1 MAKLLVRAGFGMQA
15 GLALAVTLLSACHPL
30 AAQRHTTGSLSFFAG
45 FHKKDA
51 SSPQP
56 PPVRATVQPA
66 LTIPVEPLGFSS
78 PGTFYLGLRYTLAS
92 LDFLDEDHLLFTFRV
107 PGLIHRDL
115 THRDPN
121 GADPNEERQIR
132 ALVLKLPE
140 GTVQAEA
147 VWSLHDRKRYLWMLD
162 KGQFLL
168 RDRDN
173 LQLGD
178 ATLKLKPYLH
188 FPGPVLWVEVDP
200 ARKYVVAGSS
210 EPPTSASKAGDV
222 PSPSTAAAS
231 MVSDDQRPSTEPD
244 LILRILSRDSGKV
257 MLVSRVRSAVHL
269 PINADGYLETI
280 RGNGKAWVVNL
291 NHFTGG
297 STILG
302 SIDSFCS
309 PMLEFV
315 SPQEFLATTCDSDG
329 NSRVIAMT
337 TAGRRLWDYPASGS
351 SVWPVLMIGGDGLR
365 IARETLTTNHSVNS
379 FSPIGTDDVK
389 GQDVQVLDAATGRL
403 VLRAQANP
411 IFDTGGNVAI
421 SPSGS
426 RAAILMTDGLQVFD
440 LPAPPLLPD
449 DAQKPPKR

>member
-1 MAKLLVRAGFGMQA
+1 
-15 GLALAVTLLSACHPL
+15 
-30 AAQRHTTGSLSFFAG
+30 
-45 FHKKDA
+45 
-51 SSPQP
+51 
-56 PPVRATVQPA
+56 
-66 LTIPVEPLGFSS
+66 
-78 PGTFYLGLRYTLAS
+78 
-92 LDFLDEDHLLFTFRV
+92 
-107 PGLIHRDL
+107 
-115 THRDPN
+115 
-121 GADPNEERQIR
+121 
-132 ALVLKLPE
+132 
-140 GTVQAEA
+140 
-147 VWSLHDRKRYLWMLD
+147 MLE

-178 ATLKLKPYLH
+178 ATLQLKPYLH
-188 FPGPVLWVEVDP
+188 FPGPVLWVEMDP

-210 EPPTSASKAGDV
+210 EPPTSASKAGDM

-231 MVSDDQRPSTEPD
+231 MVSDDQTPSTEPD
-244 LILRILSRDSGKV
+244 LILRILQRDSGKV

-315 SPQEFLATTCDSDG
+315 SQVQFLATTCDSDG
-329 NSRVIAMT
+329 NARVIAMT
-337 TAGRRLWDYPASGS
+337 TAGRRLWDYPGSGS
-351 SVWPVLMIGGDGLR
+351 AVWPVLITSGSGLR

-389 GQDVQVLDAATGRL
+389 GQDVQVIDAATGRL

-411 IFDTGGNVAI
+411 PFDAGGNAAL
-421 SPSGS
+421 SPSGK
-426 RAAILMTDGLQVFD
+426 RAAIVMAEGIQVFD
-440 LPAPPLLPD
+440 LPAPQPLPD
-449 DAQKPPKR
+449 EAQKPAKH